1 MNKIIFIDT
10 ETGGVN
16 AEKSAL
22 IQLSGIIEVDGTEK
36 EKFNFY
42 IKPFENSE
50 VNEKAL
56 EVQGRTLEELRT
68 DKYIDESIIYK
79 KFLEILDKYIDKYDK
94 DDKFIVAGYNVK
106 NSYTPGKTSVQVTK
120 KWDDFE
126 RNNNKFLFSYFNSSM
141 LDPLYSVRLLQI
153 AGILPVLENNKLET
167 WCKYFNIELKAH
179 DSLQDITATK
189 KLIEK
194 LVELIKK

>member
-22 IQLSGIIEVDGTEK
+22 IQLSGIIEIDGAEK

-56 EVQGRTLEELRT
+56 EVQGRTLEELGT
-68 DKYIDESIIYK
+68 EKYIDESIIYK

-94 DDKFIVAGYNVK
+94 NDKFIVAGYNVK
-106 NSYTPGKTSVQVTK
+106 FDIDILKAL
-120 KWDDFE
+120 FE

-141 LDPLYSVRLLQI
+141 LDPLYSVRLLQV
-153 AGILPVLENNKLET
+153 AGMLPVLENNKLET

>member
-56 EVQGRTLEELRT
+56 EVQGRTLEELKT
-68 DKYIDESIIYK
+68 EKYIEEKEVYK
-79 KFLEILDKYIDKYDK
+79 QFVNLLDKYVDKYDRT
-94 DDKFIVAGYNVK
+94 DKFIVAGYNVRFDVDMLK
-106 NSYTPGKTSVQVTK
+106 AFFQRHG
-120 KWDDFE
+120 
-126 RNNNKFLFSYFNSSM
+126 NNFLFSYLDSSM
-141 LDPLYSVRLLQI
+141 LDPLYSIRLLQV

-167 WCKYFNIELKAH
+167 WCKHFGIELKAH
-179 DSLQDITATK
+179 DSLEDIEATK
-189 KLIEK
+189 KLIGK
-194 LVELIKK
+194 LIELIKK

>member
-16 AEKSAL
+16 PEKSAL
-22 IQLSGIIEVDGTEK
+22 IQLSGIIRIDKKDV

-56 EVQGRTLEELRT
+56 EVQGRTLDELKAE
-68 DKYIDESIIYK
+68 KYIEEKEVYK
-79 KFLEILDKYIDKYDK
+79 QFINLLDKYIDKYDK
-94 DDKFIVAGYNVK
+94 TDKFIVAGYNVRFDVDILK
-106 NSYTPGKTSVQVTK
+106 ALFQRHG
-120 KWDDFE
+120 
-126 RNNNKFLFSYFNSSM
+126 NNFLFSYLDSSM
-141 LDPLYSVRLLQI
+141 LDPLYSIRLLQI

-167 WCKYFNIELKAH
+167 WCKHFGIELKAH
-179 DSLQDITATK
+179 DSLEDIVATK
-189 KLIEK
+189 KLIGK
-194 LVELIKK
+194 LISLIRK

>member
-56 EVQGRTLEELRT
+56 EVQGRTLEELGT
-68 DKYIDESIIYK
+68 EKYIDESIIYQE
-79 KFLEILDKYIDKYDK
+79 FLEILDKYIDKYDK
-94 DDKFIVAGYNVK
+94 NDKFIVAGYNVK
-106 NSYTPGKTSVQVTK
+106 FDIDILKAL
-120 KWDDFE
+120 FE
-126 RNNNKFLFSYFNSSM
+126 RNNNKFLFSYFNSFM
-141 LDPLYSVRLLQI
+141 LDPLYSVRLLQV
-153 AGILPVLENNKLET
+153 AGMLPVLENNKLET

-194 LVELIKK
+194 LIELIKK

>member
-16 AEKSAL
+16 PEKSAL
-22 IQLSGIIEVDGTEK
+22 IQLSGIIRIDKKDV

-56 EVQGRTLEELRT
+56 EVQGRTLDELKT
-68 DKYIDESIIYK
+68 EKYIEEKEVYK
-79 KFLEILDKYIDKYDK
+79 QFINLLDKYIDKYDK
-94 DDKFIVAGYNVK
+94 TDKFIVAGYNVRFDVDILK
-106 NSYTPGKTSVQVTK
+106 ALFQRHG
-120 KWDDFE
+120 
-126 RNNNKFLFSYFNSSM
+126 NNFLFSYLDSSM
-141 LDPLYSVRLLQI
+141 LDPLYSIRLLQI

-167 WCKYFNIELKAH
+167 WCKHFGIESKAH
-179 DSLQDITATK
+179 DSLEDIVATK
-189 KLIEK
+189 KLIGK
-194 LVELIKK
+194 LISLIRK

>member
-1 MNKIIFIDT
+1 MIKIIFIDT

-94 DDKFIVAGYNVK
+94 NDKFIVAGYNVK
-106 NSYTPGKTSVQVTK
+106 FDIDILKAF
-120 KWDDFE
+120 FE

-194 LVELIKK
+194 LIELIKK

>member
-56 EVQGRTLEELRT
+56 EVQGRTLEELGT
-68 DKYIDESIIYK
+68 EKYIDESIIYK

-94 DDKFIVAGYNVK
+94 NDKFIVAGYNVK
-106 NSYTPGKTSVQVTK
+106 FDIDILKAL
-120 KWDDFE
+120 FE

-141 LDPLYSVRLLQI
+141 LDPLYSVRLLQV
-153 AGILPVLENNKLET
+153 AGMLPVLENNKLET

-194 LVELIKK
+194 LIELIKR

>member
-16 AEKSAL
+16 PEKSAL
-22 IQLSGIIEVDGTEK
+22 IQLSGIIRIDKKDV

-56 EVQGRTLEELRT
+56 EVQGRTLDELKAE
-68 DKYIDESIIYK
+68 KYIEEKEVYK
-79 KFLEILDKYIDKYDK
+79 QFINLLDKYIDKYDK
-94 DDKFIVAGYNVK
+94 TDKFIVAEYNVRFDVDILK
-106 NSYTPGKTSVQVTK
+106 ALFQRHG
-120 KWDDFE
+120 
-126 RNNNKFLFSYFNSSM
+126 NNFSFSYLDSSM
-141 LDPLYSVRLLQI
+141 LDPLYSIRLLQI

-167 WCKYFNIELKAH
+167 WCKHFGIELKAH
-179 DSLQDITATK
+179 DSLEDIVATK
-189 KLIEK
+189 KLIGK
-194 LVELIKK
+194 LISLIRK

>member
-56 EVQGRTLEELRT
+56 EVQGRTLEELGT
-68 DKYIDESIIYK
+68 EKYIDESIIYK

-94 DDKFIVAGYNVK
+94 NDKFIVAGYNVK
-106 NSYTPGKTSVQVTK
+106 FDIDILKAL
-120 KWDDFE
+120 FE

-141 LDPLYSVRLLQI
+141 LDPLYSVRLLQV
-153 AGILPVLENNKLET
+153 AGMLPVLENNKLET

>member
-16 AEKSAL
+16 TEKSAL

-56 EVQGRTLEELRT
+56 EVQGRTLEELGT
-68 DKYIDESIIYK
+68 EKYIDESIIYK

-94 DDKFIVAGYNVK
+94 NDKFIVAGYNVK
-106 NSYTPGKTSVQVTK
+106 FDIDILKAL
-120 KWDDFE
+120 FE

-141 LDPLYSVRLLQI
+141 LDPLYSVRLLQV
-153 AGILPVLENNKLET
+153 AGMLPVLENNKLET

-194 LVELIKK
+194 LVELIKKNA

>member
-1 MNKIIFIDT
+1 MMNKIIFIDT

-50 VNEKAL
+50 LNEKAL
-56 EVQGRTLEELRT
+56 EVQGRTLEELGT
-68 DKYIDESIIYK
+68 EKYIDESIIYK

-94 DDKFIVAGYNVK
+94 NDKFIVAGYNVK
-106 NSYTPGKTSVQVTK
+106 FDIDILKAF
-120 KWDDFE
+120 FE

-153 AGILPVLENNKLET
+153 AGILPILENNKLET

-194 LVELIKK
+194 LIELIKK

>member
-22 IQLSGIIEVDGTEK
+22 IQLSGIIEVNGVEK

-42 IKPFENSE
+42 IKPFKNSE

-94 DDKFIVAGYNVK
+94 NDKFIVAGYNVK
-106 NSYTPGKTSVQVTK
+106 FDIDILKAL
-120 KWDDFE
+120 FE

-141 LDPLYSVRLLQI
+141 LDPLYSVRLLQV
-153 AGILPVLENNKLET
+153 AGMLPVLENNKLET

>member
-50 VNEKAL
+50 LNEKAL
-56 EVQGRTLEELRT
+56 EVQGRTLEELET
-68 DKYIDESIIYK
+68 EKYIDESIIYK

-94 DDKFIVAGYNVK
+94 NDKFIVAGYNVK
-106 NSYTPGKTSVQVTK
+106 FDIDILKAL
-120 KWDDFE
+120 FE
-126 RNNNKFLFSYFNSSM
+126 RNNDKFLFSYFNSSM
-141 LDPLYSVRLLQI
+141 LDPLYSVRLLQV

-194 LVELIKK
+194 LIELIKK